1 MANSKSN
8 VDKKK
13 PGALNTISPAHIE
26 YVNGPQYSAFYSNN
40 IGFAVNVLDFVLMFG
55 EILEANPEKALVE
68 RRARVT
74 LNPIQAKVLTML
86 LIKNIQTYESL
97 NGTIKIPEGAVDT
110 ASLKP

>member
-1 MANSKSN
+1 MAKGKTTVANN
-8 VDKKK
+8 K
-13 PGALNTISPAHIE
+13 PGPITTLSPTSIE
-26 YVNGPQYSAFYSNN
+26 YINGPQYSAFYSNN
-40 IGFAVNVLDFVLMFG
+40 IGFAINVLDFVLMFG